1 MKRIRVKFAGIVT
14 NEPYDGTIKII
25 YIPDQRQVLMP
36 GQKYEIEIEGLT
48 FAEKD
53 TGKKEE

>member
-1 MKRIRVKFAGIVT
+1 MKQIKVKFAGIVT
-14 NEPYDGTIKII
+14 DDPYDGALTIL
-25 YIPDQRQVLMP
+25 YTPDQRQVLMP
-36 GQKYEIEIEGLT
+36 GQKYEIVIEGLT